1 MRPTSFLPMKTP
13 MSLEII
19 SNWSLP
25 HAPKHTLTVKEL
37 LESQASLGRR
47 VGMIIDLAN
56 HECLYA
62 DDIPA
67 GLEYAH
73 VQLVAKVLPPQE
85 AIDDVQRTAEMFWM
99 RRPDEFIAIHCA
111 YGFNRTGFVV
121 CSYLCQACGMSVDE
135 ALESFAEARPPGVKH
150 GKFVD
155 ELYARYG
162 FRNRLHGQSVN
173 GVGCN
178 MLPHGPHSK
187 DTKATEEGS
196 QGGIPGT
203 VMGSSPPLPVG
214 RRGSAPCNELGPFEL
229 EARQEPFDMMAQCLD
244 ERSLMRRET
253 SIGLAKALHEDFGV
267 HGSTPG
273 ESSPLMDRL
282 KEEGEISAAS
292 PPDAKEPRSRC
303 NEDLA
308 SAFKRN
314 LSFESDTHSLGLST
328 RQVMAQLRGGLQTR
342 SNTVA
347 ELTEQDVEDWEKTES
362 QLPSTRQKRRGCR
375 PM

>member
-1 MRPTSFLPMKTP
+1 MHCLSHTCLQADYPSIGQPVKPTSFLPMKTP

-25 HAPKHTLTVKEL
+25 HVPKHTLTVNEL
-37 LESQASLGRR
+37 LTSQESLGRR

-67 GLEYAH
+67 NLEYAH

-85 AIDDVQRTAEMFWM
+85 AIDEVQRTAQGFWK
-99 RRPDEFIAIHCA
+99 RRPGDYIAIHCA

-121 CSYLCQACGMSVDE
+121 CAYLCQACGMSVDE

-155 ELYARYG
+155 ELYSRYG
-162 FRNRLHGQSVN
+162 LKNRGNMSPTEDDSQSQSANGLGCRNTISQNNDLPTPDSQSV
-173 GVGCN
+173 
-178 MLPHGPHSK
+178 
-187 DTKATEEGS
+187 
-196 QGGIPGT
+196 
-203 VMGSSPPLPVG
+203 
-214 RRGSAPCNELGPFEL
+214 
-229 EARQEPFDMMAQCLD
+229 QEPFDIALAQCLD
-244 ERSLMRRET
+244 GRSLMRRET
-253 SIGLAKALHEDFGV
+253 SLGLAKALHEDFGV
-267 HGSTPG
+267 HGSTPR

-282 KEEGEISAAS
+282 KEEGERAMAS
-292 PPDAKEPRSRC
+292 PPTAPTDPQFQQGTGID
-303 NEDLA
+303 NESLS
-308 SAFKRN
+308 SAFRRN
-314 LSFESDTHSLGLST
+314 LSFESDNQSLGVSA
-328 RQVMAQLRGGLQTR
+328 RQVMLQLQGSLKTR

-347 ELTEQDVEDWEKTES
+347 ELSEQDVEDWDKVDTGLAS
-362 QLPSTRQKRRGCR
+362 RKDRRGCR